1 MIATPADSELIFR
14 PEVRLYLYRAAA
26 ILSRLRGRGPP
37 SGGGGGCRLRDLRHN
52 PGGPLLHV
60 RDGETQDK
68 DTFVG
73 EKPSCSALIRVM
85 LFVMDRT
92 IHLHAQFRAGTVEVE
107 DEWAN
112 WVVATKV
119 QA

>member
-85 LFVMDRT
+85 LFVM
-92 IHLHAQFRAGTVEVE
+92 AG
-107 DEWAN
+107 AR
-112 WVVATKV
+112 WVVPEDAALAQMPGWSAAV
-119 QA
+119 